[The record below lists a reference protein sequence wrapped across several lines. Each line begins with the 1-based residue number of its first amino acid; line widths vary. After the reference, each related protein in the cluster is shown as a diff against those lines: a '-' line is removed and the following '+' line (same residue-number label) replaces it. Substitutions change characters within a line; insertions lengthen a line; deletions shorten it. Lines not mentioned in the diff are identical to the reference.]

1 VSVRRLLAPV
11 TVAACAVL
19 CGLVSAVSA
28 GAAKLPDGRVYERV
42 SSMAAYGSEVY
53 QPQVSVGVQGDS
65 RGTPTRFPFQ
75 SAADGDRV
83 AYVGGPTSGGSE
95 LSGAGRGNEYLGTR
109 SADGGWTQTNISPAG
124 VVRDLFQEF
133 SSDLSVAFLDSAE
146 PLSSLAP
153 GFGETPSGYRGNYDI
168 PYQTSTSQV
177 GEYTPL
183 LTTKPPY
190 RSMES
195 FETAPPPAFYSF
207 EYGRTI
213 AIAGASSDLH
223 HLLFLANDALTGAS
237 EGRPAAEG
245 GTAGGFETKS
255 NLYEWFDGQL
265 RLVNVLPDGTT
276 HVNATFGSGLLSGLD
291 GTGGATSYEA
301 SHVISSDGSRIFW
314 TDLATGHI
322 YVRENGT
329 TTVEISATGKYQ
341 TAASDGSVVFYTNG
355 DLYEYELEG
364 ARTTDLTPG
373 VPVEKVV
380 GASEDGRYVYYLTT
394 GGELKLWHGG
404 VTTTIATTPVANA
417 EVTPDGHSVVYEN
430 YFESPGSQIHVY
442 DAENGQLYCA
452 SCHGGGT
459 HGFLVTTNAGYFSL
473 PHWMSS
479 DGSRVF
485 FDTPEALVPQDT
497 NGKLDV
503 YEWERPG
510 TGGCSEVGGCV
521 YLLSEATST
530 QGSYFAEASESGDDV
545 FIVTRAKLVETDE
558 DELFDLYDA
567 RVNGAVPVVPPECT
581 GTGCQGIPSAPPIFA
596 TPSSVTFGGVGNFAA
611 PAKEAKAKPKPKP
624 KKKSK
629 HKKKKGKSKA
639 GKSARKA
646 SGHRR
651 SGTRGGRS

>member
-1 VSVRRLLAPV
+1 MSVRGLLV
-11 TVAACAVL
+11 LVMVAACVVL
-19 CGLVSAVSA
+19 CGFVSAGSA

-53 QPQVSVGVQGDS
+53 QPQVEDGLQGDS
-65 RGTPTRFPFQ
+65 QGTPTRFPFQ
-75 SAADGDRV
+75 SSADGDRV
-83 AYVGGPTSGGSE
+83 AYVGGPTTGGSE
-95 LSGAGRGNEYLGTR
+95 LAGAGRGNEYLGSR
-109 SADGGWTQTNISPAG
+109 LAGGGWTQTNISPAG
-124 VVRDLFQEF
+124 VVLDLFQEF
-133 SSDLSVAFLDSAE
+133 SSDLSVGFLDSAE

-168 PYQTSTSQV
+168 PYETSTSQV

-195 FETAPPPAFYSF
+195 FETAPYPAFYSF
-207 EYGRTI
+207 EYSRSV

-245 GTAGGFETKS
+245 GAGGSFETKS
-255 NLYEWFDGQL
+255 NLYEWVDGQL

-276 HVNATFGSGLLSGLD
+276 HVNATFGSGLTG
-291 GTGGATSYEA
+291 GGGGATNYKA

-329 TTVEISATGKYQ
+329 TTVEVSAAGKYQ
-341 TAASDGSVVFYTNG
+341 TAASDGSVVFYANG

-364 ARTTDLTPG
+364 AHTTDLTPG

-380 GASEDGRYVYYLTT
+380 GASEDGKYVYYLTT
-394 GGELKLWHGG
+394 GGELKLWHSG
-404 VTTTIATTPVANA
+404 VTTTIASTPVANA
-417 EVTPDGHSVVYEN
+417 EVTPDGHSVVYEDH
-430 YFESPGSQIHVY
+430 FESASSQVHVY

-459 HGFLVTTNAGYFSL
+459 QGFLVTTNAGYFSL
-473 PHWMSS
+473 PRWMSS
-479 DGSRVF
+479 DGGRVF
-485 FDTPEALVPQDT
+485 FDSGEALVPQDT

-510 TGGCSEVGGCV
+510 MGECGEAGGCV

-530 QGSYFAEASESGDDV
+530 QGSYFAEASESGGDV
-545 FIVTRAKLVETDE
+545 FIVTRAKLVEADE
-558 DELFDLYDA
+558 DELFDLYDV
-567 RVNGAVPVVPPECT
+567 RVNGEVPVVAPACT
-581 GTGCQGIPSAPPIFA
+581 GTGCQGIPGAPPIFA
-596 TPSSVTFGGVGNFAA
+596 TPSSVTFEGVGNFAA
-611 PAKEAKAKPKPKP
+611 PAKEVKAKPKPKP

-629 HKKKKGKSKA
+629 RKKKRKSKSKA
-639 GKSARKA
+639 GKSARRA

-651 SGTRGGRS
+651 SGTKGGRS